1 MKQRKKNSKFKELER
16 LDNIKIGYARTSTIE
31 QNLGLEVQTGAL
43 ADCSIIFS
51 EKQSGSNDNR
61 SELDKAIN
69 LAKDLSSCGKQVS
82 FCVYKMDRLSRKTST
97 LLKLVEDL
105 KESGIEFV
113 SIKENIDTATPT
125 GILMYQLLG
134 IFAEF
139 ELNNLRQRTREGLEQ
154 ARKNGVV
161 LGKPPIP
168 MDKQEEII
176 RLYQMNSLPIKTIA
190 KRLKLSESSIYK
202 VARQHGLSRRYPQKL
217 LEIFMELW

>member
-1 MKQRKKNSKFKELER
+1 MEVTNMQVIKVRKLSKVIELKHLNSV
-16 LDNIKIGYARTSTIE
+16 KIGYARTSTIE
-31 QNLGLEVQTGAL
+31 QNLGLEVQTEAL
-43 ADCSIIFS
+43 VGCSVIFS

-61 SELDKAIN
+61 AELGKAIN
-69 LAKDLSSCGKQVS
+69 LAKDLASCGKQVS

-97 LLKLVEDL
+97 LLRLVEDL
-105 KESGIEFV
+105 KEYGIEFV

-176 RLYQMNSLPIKTIA
+176 RLYQMNSLPIKTID

-217 LEIFMELW
+217 L